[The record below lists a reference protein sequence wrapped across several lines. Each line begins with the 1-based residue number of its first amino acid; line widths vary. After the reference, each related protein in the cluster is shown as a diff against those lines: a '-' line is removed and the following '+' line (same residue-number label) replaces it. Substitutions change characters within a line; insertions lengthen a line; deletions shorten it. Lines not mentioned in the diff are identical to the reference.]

1 MTTSSIA
8 PADFE
13 KLWKQSPNISTQLI
27 DVRSPAEFRAKHL
40 SFAKNIPLDLL
51 SAEKIAQERSPHDP
65 LYVICHSGTRS
76 AQASKLLTTSGF
88 TQVLSIEG
96 GMQAC
101 QQTNLPVESG
111 KQVMSLERQVRIAAG
126 SMILVGGLLAYF
138 VNPYAIGLS
147 MFVGAGLVF
156 AGITDTCGMGMAL
169 ARMPWNR

>member
-51 SAEKIAQERSPHDP
+51 SAEKIAQERNPNDP

-76 AQASKLLTTSGF
+76 AQASKLLTSSGF

-126 SMILVGGLLAYF
+126 SLILVGGLLAYF
-138 VNPYAIGLS
+138 VHPYAIGLS

-156 AGITDTCGMGMAL
+156 AGVTDTCGMGLAL